1 MPTPDTI
8 KAIILMD
15 SPEPIQ
21 ILRPGQVVE
30 RAKRTDSPYKL
41 GLAWPAI
48 QTHVL
53 DHFYQQLAVCTAS
66 ELNRFVLLYNMYRMG
81 VMTPNLIE
89 SVPITLILWQVLGH
103 KLIAFCNINN
113 WEETGGLYGTS
124 MHPESCTNRHMFCSG
139 ENAS

>member
-30 RAKRTDSPYKL
+30 RAKCSESPYKL

-66 ELNRFVLLYNMYRMG
+66 
-81 VMTPNLIE
+81 
-89 SVPITLILWQVLGH
+89 
-103 KLIAFCNINN
+103 
-113 WEETGGLYGTS
+113 
-124 MHPESCTNRHMFCSG
+124 
-139 ENAS
+139 